1 MDTMIID
8 DDWEILNDGGDE
20 EGFEVDMDK
29 WRDSLPEELRS
40 TDMIKNAKDLGSIA
54 QMAVDNKRMV
64 GQKTE
69 EFLGSIPANGDSPE
83 GATALDS
90 VYSKL
95 GWPGA
100 EGKYEVTRP
109 EAVDGLNYSE
119 EREAAFLEVA
129 KAQKFNV
136 NQVNAMIAMDHEM
149 QKGILAKNLE
159 EATAANETLKADWG
173 NKYDANKAEVKAIL
187 EKRGDDSLIKL
198 FNETELGSHA
208 GFVKLLHDLGKG
220 IIEKGALGHGEGGQG
235 GISKDEAQ
243 KQIAANYS
251 STEFMTIY
259 GDPKN
264 PAYKEKREEMHKLH
278 QAVHGTKIAIE

>member
-1 MDTMIID
+1 MEEII
-8 DDWEILNDGGDE
+8 EKE
-20 EGFEVDMDK
+20 EFAVDMDAF
-29 WRDSLPEELRS
+29 RNSLPEELRGEE
-40 TDMIKNAKDLGSIA
+40 MIKNAKDMAGIA

-109 EAVDGLNYSE
+109 EKVDGLDYSE
-119 EREAAFLEVA
+119 EQEAVFLGVA
-129 KAQKFNV
+129 KELKLNG
-136 NQVNAMIAMDHEM
+136 NQVNRLIAMQNEM
-149 QKGILAKNLE
+149 QKGMLAKSLE
-159 EATAANETLKADWG
+159 EATAANETLKAEWG
-173 NKYDANKAEVKAIL
+173 DKYDANKAEVKAIL

-220 IIEKGALGHGEGGQG
+220 IIEKGAVGHGEGGAG
-235 GISKDEAQ
+235 GITKEEAR

-251 STEFMTIY
+251 SKEFMDVY
-259 GDPKN
+259 GNPRDPAHK
-264 PAYKEKREEMHKLH
+264 AKREEMHKLH
-278 QAVHGTKIAIE
+278 QVVHGTEIAV